1 MDKSLWIE
9 DSKKTNYDALNKNE
23 VADVCI
29 IGGGIAG
36 AVTGYLLAKNGI
48 NVIILEKDKLCM
60 GVTAN
65 STAKL
70 TSQHGLFYKYL
81 ENGYGIDFAKGYL
94 KSNEEGIKLA
104 KQIIKDEKIEC
115 DFETKDTYVFA
126 TTNDELDKLKQELK
140 VLNKIG
146 FDAEFVGN
154 LKIPVENVTGAIKF
168 KNQAQFNARKY
179 TMALFEK
186 ISNMGGKIF
195 EKSMARDIKK
205 DNDKYI
211 IKVGFKNVVAKSV
224 VIATHYPIKNFP
236 GMYFSKMYQDKSY
249 VIAVDTGMENTI
261 DGMFIQSCEPI
272 LSFRTAKYRGKELL
286 LVAGSGH
293 KTGKNDVNVEDS
305 FKNLENYIKEYY
317 PNVKVM
323 FRWSTQDCITLDKI
337 PYIGKFSNLLPNMYV
352 ATGFKKWGMSTAH
365 VAGKIISDLII
376 TGNSKYADIYKA
388 TRLEPVR
395 NIKEFGNMLNETA
408 NSLVLNKLKATN
420 YSFDDIKLG
429 DGGIVEI
436 DGEKVGIYKRKDG
449 EIFAVKPF
457 CGHLGCL
464 VSWNN
469 LEKTWDCPCHGSRY
483 DYTGKIISEPTVKG
497 LCRINLENIEK

>member
-9 DSKKTNYDALNKNE
+9 DSKKSNYEALNKN
-23 VADVCI
+23 VNADVCI

-48 NVIILEKDKLCM
+48 NVVILEKDKLCM

-81 ENGYGIDFAKGYL
+81 ENEYGIDFAKKYL
-94 KSNEEGIKLA
+94 EANEEGIKLA
-104 KQIIKDEKIEC
+104 KQIIKDENIEC
-115 DFETKDTYVFA
+115 DFGDKDAYVFA
-126 TTNDELDKLKQELK
+126 TTKEELDKLKQELK

-146 FDAEFVGN
+146 FDAEFVES
-154 LKIPVENVTGAIKF
+154 LKIPVENATGAIKF

-179 TMALFEK
+179 TLELFEK

-195 EKSMARDIKK
+195 ENSMASNIKK
-205 DNDKYI
+205 DDDKYI
-211 IKVGFKNVVAKSV
+211 IKVGLKEVVAKNV

-249 VIAVDTGMENTI
+249 VIAVDTGEKNTI

-272 LSFRTAKYRGKELL
+272 LSFRTAKYKGKELL
-286 LVAGSGH
+286 LIAGSGH
-293 KTGKNDVNVEDS
+293 KTGKTDVNVEDS
-305 FKNLENYIKEYY
+305 FKNLENYIKRFY
-317 PNVKVM
+317 PNAEIM

-376 TGNSKYADIYKA
+376 NGDSKYAEIYRA
-388 TRLEPVR
+388 TRLEPVK

-449 EIFAVKPF
+449 EVFAVKPF

-483 DYTGKIISEPTVKG
+483 DYTGKIISEPTVKD
-497 LCRINLENIEK
+497 LCRINLEK